1 MSLDFVAIDF
11 ETANQ
16 YRASACSVGL
26 VKFIDGKVVDTFYSL
41 INPESEF
48 DYYNMQLHGITPEM
62 VVDSPNYLQ
71 ISSIIKEF
79 KMELPLV
86 AHYAPF
92 DMGVIKDSNER
103 YNIIDFNA
111 NYFDSYYLS
120 RRFITSISYKLNH
133 LAELLEFEFDHH
145 NALED
150 AKACGELILHIAKKN
165 SFSTVEALLENA
177 SYTKFG
183 IVDGFTGS
191 GFRKKSSGK
200 GNSYSIQDIIDSIDS
215 SAIQKNHIFL
225 NKYACFTGKLN
236 SMERKEAMRIFATC
250 GGVPEKGVTIKTN
263 LLIMGDQ
270 NLTIVGE
277 SGKSSKIK
285 KAEKLLAE
293 GKDIQLL
300 GENEFLRMLY

>member
-48 DYYNMQLHGITPEM
+48 DFYNMQLHGITPEM
-62 VVDSPNYLQ
+62 VEYSPNYLQ
-71 ISSIIKEF
+71 ISHIIKEF
-79 KMELPLV
+79 KKELPLV

-103 YNIIDFNA
+103 YNITDFNA

-133 LAELLEFEFDHH
+133 LAELLEIKFSHH

-150 AKACGELILHIAKKN
+150 AKACGELIIHIAKQN
-165 SFSTVEALLENA
+165 SFLTVEAILEYA

-183 IVDGFTGS
+183 IIDGFTGS
-191 GFRKKSSGK
+191 GFRKKSSK
-200 GNSYSIQDIIDSIDS
+200 RDKSYSIQDIIDSIDS
-215 SAIQKNHIFL
+215 STIQENHIFF
-225 NKYACFTGKLN
+225 NRHACFTGKLN
-236 SMERKEAMRIFATC
+236 SMERKEAMKLFATC
-250 GGVPEKGVTIKTN
+250 GGIPEKGVTLKTN

-270 NLTIVGE
+270 NLTVVGD